1 MLKKR
6 TGWVD
11 RASATLTTQ
20 EVEQFQARGKA
31 LLEAE
36 KSAPAPEP
44 DNESEEEEDEGDDA
58 SALKAKLAALKQQLD
73 EEKKY
78 RRSLEEQLRA
88 AQASAGSGAAQ
99 CSLTY
104 AGLSVSAWV
113 HGGPDEAT
121 LALLQSAAPLQ
132 DPLAVLRHASA
143 TPLAPEL
150 LKLAA
155 KAARCSSAAS
165 APSGDGEAA
174 AAAEGSDGGKDGTE
188 SLSLAALLQ
197 ACQRQLGGAT
207 PPPGAGEP
215 PPSPP
220 APRKPARSTKFSTG
234 FGEGGDQSALRIM
247 VKHDRLP
254 SELADQQ
261 GDIVARIQKS
271 TLAEVKDIKGK
282 LKDKAPVSKKWHPV
296 SGLWEL
302 VFELTPEFNDDLV
315 GSESGSQG
323 S

>member
-1 MLKKR
+1 M
-6 TGWVD
+6 TGAHRPLLNV
-11 RASATLTTQ
+11 SI
-20 EVEQFQARGKA
+20 A
-31 LLEAE
+31 L
-36 KSAPAPEP
+36 
-44 DNESEEEEDEGDDA
+44 
-58 SALKAKLAALKQQLD
+58 
-73 EEKKY
+73 
-78 RRSLEEQLRA
+78 
-88 AQASAGSGAAQ
+88 
-99 CSLTY
+99 
-104 AGLSVSAWV
+104 AGLLRRPRRAV
-113 HGGPDEAT
+113 HNEAT

-220 APRKPARSTKFSTG
+220 APSKPARSTKFSTG
-234 FGEGGDQSALRIM
+234 FGEGGDQSALRM
-247 VKHDRLP
+247 VKHDRRRSWRTSRVTSWRASRNQPWL
-254 SELADQQ
+254 
-261 GDIVARIQKS
+261 R
-271 TLAEVKDIKGK
+271 
-282 LKDKAPVSKKWHPV
+282 
-296 SGLWEL
+296 
-302 VFELTPEFNDDLV
+302 
-315 GSESGSQG
+315 
-323 S
+323 